1 VDQLVFGLRSFSV
14 TLGDIA
20 NKHFLAV
27 ATPELLMFFL
37 RLLAIFY
44 GGFFL
49 IAAPLYL
56 RSQGTL
62 RGEETGTVIFGCM
75 LLATIAASF
84 FYIGLLG
91 HRMRRSI
98 PLRAVGGVLLAAPL
112 ITGVVLVAE
121 TRYLQAVTLCVIM
134 FCMAAVLFVS
144 FVYPGS
150 KVRKHRPMRP
160 REPHDAFLEL
170 PGKKLS

>member
-1 VDQLVFGLRSFSV
+1 
-14 TLGDIA
+14 
-20 NKHFLAV
+20 
-27 ATPELLMFFL
+27 MFFL
-37 RLLAIFY
+37 RLLAIFN
-44 GGFFL
+44 GGIVL

-62 RGEETGTVIFGCM
+62 RGEETGTVIFGCI

-91 HRMRRSI
+91 HRMRRSMR
-98 PLRAVGGVLLAAPL
+98 LRAAGGLLLAVPL
-112 ITGVVLVAE
+112 VTGVALVAE
-121 TRYLQAVTLCVIM
+121 TRYLQAVYLCVVM

-150 KVRKHRPMRP
+150 QVRKQRPMRP
-160 REPHDAFLEL
+160 REALDPFMEL
-170 PGKKLS
+170 PGKR

>member
-1 VDQLVFGLRSFSV
+1 
-14 TLGDIA
+14 
-20 NKHFLAV
+20 
-27 ATPELLMFFL
+27 MFFL
-37 RLLAIFY
+37 RLLAIFN
-44 GGFFL
+44 GGIVL

-62 RGEETGTVIFGCM
+62 RGEETGTVIFGCI

-91 HRMRRSI
+91 HRMRRSM
-98 PLRAVGGVLLAAPL
+98 PLRAVGGLLLAVPL
-112 ITGVVLVAE
+112 VTGVALVAE
-121 TRYLQAVTLCVIM
+121 TRYLQAVYLCVVM

-150 KVRKHRPMRP
+150 QVRKQRPMRP
-160 REPHDAFLEL
+160 REARDPFMEL
-170 PGKKLS
+170 PGKR